1 MIKISAIIQ
10 TDVSNLFF
18 NRGGFFGLTLF
29 NRDFLGLYVSTFDS
43 FDITILKSV
52 KYRQIYAGIVICFM
66 SFGVNISWPIKNTLE
81 EW

>member
-1 MIKISAIIQ
+1 MIKISANIQ
-10 TDVSNLFF
+10 TDVSRLFF

-29 NRDFLGLYVSTFDS
+29 NRDFLGMYFSTFDS

-52 KYRQIYAGIVICFM
+52 KYRQIYVGTVICFM
-66 SFGVNISWPIKNTLE
+66 SFGVNISWPINGTFE